1 MNGILFE
8 YHFYFFIYYDYHRN
22 VLIYANNW
30 KIIMNKFN
38 TISIKVLFTCL
49 LLSFSVQC
57 CAATTVSI
65 EDLTVE
71 PGGTATVSIMFN
83 DIEDYGTAT
92 IELEYNSAI
101 VSVEDVTGSS
111 DSTVIAENIDNTAG
125 RAIISAW
132 NLNGVDG
139 NIVFANVK
147 IKAVGNSGDLS
158 TLTLTVDT
166 LQNISYN
173 EIPAT
178 VGSGTFTISGQA
190 STNPTPALNPPTP
203 SPNIETDTSQDE
215 ETDINSIPHDT
226 QNDANPSAH
235 SGGEGDDQTQPVA
248 SPPSSMIPGFS
259 AFLLC
264 TGLLT
269 AYLITRLNN
278 K

>member
-1 MNGILFE
+1 
-8 YHFYFFIYYDYHRN
+8 
-22 VLIYANNW
+22 
-30 KIIMNKFN
+30 MNKFN

-65 EDLTVE
+65 EDITAD

-92 IELEYNSAI
+92 IELEYNSAV

-132 NLNGVDG
+132 NLNGVGG
-139 NIVFANVK
+139 NIVFADVK
-147 IKAVGNSGDLS
+147 IKAVGNSGDS
-158 TLTLTVDT
+158 TTLTLTVDT

-178 VGSGTFTISGQA
+178 VGSGSFTISGQA
-190 STNPTPALNPPTP
+190 STNPTPAPIPPTP
-203 SPNIETDTSQDE
+203 SQNIGTDTSQAPQDE
-215 ETDINSIPHDT
+215 ETNTNPTPHDT
-226 QNDANPSAH
+226 QTDANPPVH
-235 SGGEGDDQTQPVA
+235 PGGESDTPAEPVA
-248 SPPSSMIPGFS
+248 SPPPSSMIPGFT

-269 AYLITRLNN
+269 AYMITRLNN